1 MDTTR
6 INQGGTMNFLAGY
19 KTYIV
24 VVVAVIFNGL
34 VAMGYIPASSLALV
48 NTILGFLGLGAI
60 RAGISGK

>member
-1 MDTTR
+1 MK
-6 INQGGTMNFLAGY
+6 FLAGY

-34 VAMGYIPASSLALV
+34 VAMGYVPAESIGLV

-60 RAGISGK
+60 RAGIAGK